1 MNVLLAH
8 TTVMMMLLVPTH
20 MAHSTV
26 PVMLALLAMVSIA
39 QVPINE
45 LVTSISVWVF
55 HKSSWISIVISI
67 WFSLQTLCL
76 TWVSMLFERYPEP
89 GYLYQFYHFILI
101 SFHYFGT
108 WCHFSEDIV
117 NYISLTTYCA
127 SSNNKWSQHQLCFCL
142 ASTLDCTLFL
152 C

>member
-20 MAHSTV
+20 MDHSTALV
-26 PVMLALLAMVSIA
+26 ILDLLAMVSIA

-67 WFSLQTLCL
+67 WSSLQTLCL
-76 TWVSMLFERYPEP
+76 TWVSMLFERYPEA
-89 GYLYQFYHFILI
+89 GYLYQFYYFYHFGI
-101 SFHYFGT
+101 SWY
-108 WCHFSEDIV
+108 FSEDIV
-117 NYISLTTYCA
+117 NCISDASYCA
-127 SSNNKWSQHQLCFCL
+127 SGNNEWRWYKYAFS
-142 ASTLDCTLFL
+142 
-152 C
+152 